1 MAMNPFEERGIPL
14 ERQIR
19 TWSQVALPPYR
30 KQDVDA
36 FTRCRIILMN
46 GIENEA
52 SVFSHAFAR
61 VSDDPELK
69 AALAALRRV
78 EHQQQNTINGHQRA
92 ESRRPECAGDHHR
105 LRAD

>member
-52 SVFSHAFAR
+52 AVFSHAFAR

-69 AALAALRRV
+69 A
-78 EHQQQNTINGHQRA
+78 
-92 ESRRPECAGDHHR
+92 
-105 LRAD
+105 